1 MPKIYNEIMRFEV
14 KTDKN
19 RFSDKKS
26 FLLSII
32 ILVYFAFLLL
42 NISFNLNK
50 LSRFYEINYLC
61 NLLLVDKSPSNFSKL
76 SKLTNKLKKPKVW
89 EFCREFTKS
98 I

>member
-1 MPKIYNEIMRFEV
+1 MRFEV

-19 RFSDKKS
+19 RFSDKKT
-26 FLLSII
+26 FLFSIL
-32 ILVYFAFLLL
+32 ILFYFAFLLL

-61 NLLLVDKSPSNFSKL
+61 NLLLVDKSPTNFSKL
-76 SKLTNKLKKPKVW
+76 SKLTNKLNKQKVW

>member
-1 MPKIYNEIMRFEV
+1 MRFEV

-61 NLLLVDKSPSNFSKL
+61 NLLLVDKSPTNFSKL
-76 SKLTNKLKKPKVW
+76 SKLTNKLNKQKVW

>member
-1 MPKIYNEIMRFEV
+1 MRFEV
-14 KTDKN
+14 KTDQN

-26 FLLSII
+26 FLFSIL
-32 ILVYFAFLLL
+32 ILVYFSLLLL

-76 SKLTNKLKKPKVW
+76 SKLTNKLNKQKVW

>member
-1 MPKIYNEIMRFEV
+1 MRFEV
-14 KTDKN
+14 KTDQN

-26 FLLSII
+26 FLFSISNLVLLS
-32 ILVYFAFLLL
+32 FLLL

-61 NLLLVDKSPSNFSKL
+61 NLLLVDKSPTNFSKL
-76 SKLTNKLKKPKVW
+76 SRLTNKLNKQKIW

>member
-1 MPKIYNEIMRFEV
+1 MRFEV
-14 KTDKN
+14 KTDQN

-26 FLLSII
+26 FLFSIL
-32 ILVYFAFLLL
+32 ILAYFSLLLL

-61 NLLLVDKSPSNFSKL
+61 NLLLVDKSPTNFSKL
-76 SKLTNKLKKPKVW
+76 SKLTNKLNKQKVW